1 LTLLT
6 PHNHKFNTFAAQMK
20 NRFPEAELEDLRQR
34 LSRPNKIVI
43 TTHHKPD
50 GDAMGSSLGL
60 YHYLASKG
68 HRVTLV
74 VPNDFPDF
82 LLWMP
87 GTEVVVDYDK
97 APDIAI
103 EKIQEAELI
112 FCLDF
117 NAISRLEKFGPVIG
131 NSPADKVLIDHHLDP
146 ENIFQ
151 HAFSY
156 TDACATS
163 ELIYEFIVAMGDR
176 HLLNKDIAECLYTGI
191 MTDTA
196 SFRFASMLSNTHRI
210 IADLMDAG
218 AENHKIHESVY
229 DNSSEER
236 LRFLGYC
243 LGEKLRIFPE
253 YHTAVISISK
263 EELSKFKNKTGD
275 TEGIVNYGLG
285 IKGITFAAF
294 FAERP
299 GIVKISFR
307 SKNNFSAKDF
317 ANKHFEGG
325 GHKNA
330 AGGKS
335 NISLNETIDKFIS
348 LLPEYKDALKE

>member
-1 LTLLT
+1 
-6 PHNHKFNTFAAQMK
+6 MK
-20 NRFPEAELEDLRQR
+20 NRFPENELEGLR
-34 LSRPNKIVI
+34 LSLSQPHKIVI

-60 YHYLASKG
+60 YHYLSGKG
-68 HRVTLV
+68 HRVSLV
-74 VPNDFPDF
+74 IPNDFPDF
-82 LLWMP
+82 LQWMP
-87 GTEVVVDYDK
+87 GTEAVIDYEK
-97 APDIAI
+97 APSIALEEI
-103 EKIQEAELI
+103 ESAEMI

-117 NAISRLEKFGPVIG
+117 NSISRLEKFGPVIG
-131 NSPADKVLIDHHLDP
+131 NAKADKVLIDHHLDP
-146 ENIFQ
+146 ENIFK
-151 HAFSY
+151 HSFSY
-156 TDACATS
+156 TESCATS
-163 ELIYEFIVAMGDR
+163 ELIYEFIVAMGDK
-176 HLLNKDIAECLYTGI
+176 HLINKSIAECLYTGI

-196 SFRFASMLSNTHRI
+196 SFRFASMLSDTHRI
-210 IADLMDAG
+210 IAELMDAG
-218 AENHKIHESVY
+218 AENHQIHEAVY

-243 LGEKLRIFPE
+243 LGEKLKVLPE
-253 YHTAVISISK
+253 YHTAFISISK

-285 IKGITFAAF
+285 IKGISFAAF
-294 FAERP
+294 FAERQ
-299 GIVKISFR
+299 GIIKISFR

-335 NISLNETIDKFIS
+335 SLSLEDTIKKFIA
-348 LLPEYKDALKE
+348 LLPEYKEKFEE